1 MLVAV
6 LLTLLGLATILVPL
20 YAYFPSPPDA
30 VPLVLLAAGAVAA
43 WVQWKRRKGRGRM
56 AGAVTITLLFGVV
69 AYWFLLFSAYAKA
82 PPGAAV
88 GGNAP
93 TAEVRRVSDG
103 VLVRLP
109 RGDPASQPEGSRSP
123 AALLVFYRGAW

>member
-20 YAYFPSPPDA
+20 YAHFPSPPDG
-30 VPLVLLAAGAVAA
+30 VPLLLLAAGAVAG
-43 WVQWKRRKGRGRM
+43 WVQWKRRRGRGRM
-56 AGAVTITLLFGVV
+56 AGAVTITLLLGGVV
-69 AYWFLLFSAYAKA
+69 YWFMLFSAYGKL
-82 PPGAAV
+82 PPGTAL
-88 GGNAP
+88 GGDAP
-93 TAEVRRVSDG
+93 TAVVRRVSDG

-123 AALLVFYRGAW
+123 AALIVFYRGAW